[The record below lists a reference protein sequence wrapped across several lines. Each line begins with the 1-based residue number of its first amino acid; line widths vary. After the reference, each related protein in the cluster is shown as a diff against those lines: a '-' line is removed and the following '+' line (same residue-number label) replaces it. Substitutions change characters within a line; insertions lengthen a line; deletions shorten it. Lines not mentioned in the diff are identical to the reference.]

1 MKAKADKGNGLVYST
16 HGAPETTESETNF
29 DETPTLEPRKQSLRI
44 TLDKKMK
51 GGKKATVI
59 YNFVGKPADLEA
71 LGKHLKTRMS
81 VGGTVK
87 DGEIILQGDCLDKVK
102 TELTALGYG
111 FKVAGV

>member
-1 MKAKADKGNGLVYST
+1 MKQKADSAGGLVYST
-16 HGAPETTESETNF
+16 HPATEHHVPDTTRADIS
-29 DETPTLEPRKQSLRI
+29 TPEPRKQSLRI

-59 YNFVGKPADLEA
+59 YNFVGTHPDLEA

-87 DGEIILQGDCLDKVK
+87 DGEIILQGDCLEKVK